1 MTRIVWYVVG
11 SVAMVA
17 TMLLVAW
24 AANGFE
30 PIGLHGNV
38 LIALILGSVGATALA
53 IFLMALVFHSD
64 RSGRDEI
71 DR

>member
-1 MTRIVWYVVG
+1 MAWYVLG
-11 SVAMVA
+11 SAAMIA
-17 TMLLVAW
+17 AMLLVAW

-38 LIALILGSVGATALA
+38 LIALILGSIGASALA